1 MREDQ
6 SQLNLISILS
16 VNSEKMHTAV
26 ARVFSVYLTHEWFV
40 YGLKSDVLNPYTWK
54 LLLTVMPRAFLFFVL
69 GLWLSTTDLGKRF
82 KKTTYILLLPSL
94 LMSPSIAGFPY
105 RVMGWLSFFV
115 AIWSYVKIHKSEVKI

>member
-6 SQLNLISILS
+6 SQSNMISILS
-16 VNSEKMHTAV
+16 VNTEKMHTAV

-105 RVMGWLSFFV
+105 SVMGWLSFFV
-115 AIWSYVKIHKSEVKI
+115 AIWSYVTVHKFEVKT

>member
-6 SQLNLISILS
+6 SQLNLTSILS
-16 VNSEKMHTAV
+16 FNSEKMHTAV

-105 RVMGWLSFFV
+105 SVMGWLSFLV
-115 AIWSYVKIHKSEVKI
+115 AIWSYVTIHKSEVKI